1 MAITT
6 RVWGAGKIL
15 LLAAALAGTYVLFA
29 VIAIRVANRAREV
42 RVPDLTG
49 RTVQE
54 ATTLVA
60 AEGLSLRVEERSR
73 LHPTVPAGRIS
84 EQDPAPGTTA
94 RRQRPIKA
102 WLSLGPRSAR
112 VPNLMGETE
121 RTARMRLDQDGLRV
135 SEVAEVRTAEFP
147 TDVVIA
153 QAPPGG
159 STGSEVALLVNRGE
173 RSASYVMPDLI
184 GVDGDRA
191 ADYLRK
197 RGFRVAVVGD
207 HPYPG
212 VPAGVVIRQTPAG
225 GFQIAPGEAI
235 SLEVSR

>member
-1 MAITT
+1 MALTT
-6 RVWGAGKIL
+6 RVWGAGKVL
-15 LLAAALAGTYVLFA
+15 LLAAALAGTFVLSA
-29 VIAIRVANRAREV
+29 VVAMRVAVRAREV

-54 ATTLVA
+54 ATVLLA
-60 AEGLSLRVEERSR
+60 DEGLTLRVDENRR

-84 EQDPAPGTTA
+84 QQDPAAGTTA
-94 RRQRPIKA
+94 RRQRTIRA
-102 WLSLGPRSAR
+102 WVSLGARSAR
-112 VPNLMGETE
+112 VPHLTGETE
-121 RTARMRLDQDGLRV
+121 RTARMRLAQDGLGI
-135 SEVAEVRTAEFP
+135 SEVAEVRSAEFP
-147 TDVVIA
+147 PDVVIA
-153 QAPPGG
+153 QTPPGG
-159 STGSEVALLVNRGE
+159 SSGSSVALLVNRGE

-191 ADYLRK
+191 ADYLRQ

-212 VPAGVVIRQTPAG
+212 VPAGVVIRQSPAG

>member
-1 MAITT
+1 MALTT
-6 RVWGAGKIL
+6 RVWGAGKLL
-15 LLAAALAGTYVLFA
+15 LLAAALVGTYVLFA
-29 VIAIRVANRAREV
+29 AVAMRLAVRAREV

-49 RTVQE
+49 RTVQT
-54 ATTLVA
+54 ATELLA
-60 AEGLSLRVEERSR
+60 AQGLTLRVDDNPR

-84 EQDPAPGTTA
+84 EQVPAPGTTA
-94 RRQRPIKA
+94 RRQRTIRA
-102 WLSLGPRSAR
+102 WVSLGARSAH
-112 VPNLMGETE
+112 VPNLTGETE
-121 RTARMRLDQDGLRV
+121 RTARTRLQQDGLGI
-135 SEVAEVRTAEFP
+135 SEVAEVRTADFP
-147 TDVVIA
+147 PDVVIA
-153 QAPPGG
+153 QSPPGG
-159 STGSEVALLVNRGE
+159 SSGTSVALLVNRGE

-184 GVDGDRA
+184 GVDGERA

-197 RGFRVAVVGD
+197 RGFRVAVVDD